1 MRKTAVLIFAA
12 FFLTAPVY
20 AGVAGFSSSTPV
32 AVKRT
37 PRMTHV
43 KPIPPLRPVHS
54 MHGMHGF
61 YRPYSNCTSFYISN
75 KNGYTVRQYSC
86 YEPYF
91 RGRSIYITPGIQ
103 IVN

>member
-1 MRKTAVLIFAA
+1 MRKTAYLLLLA
-12 FFLTAPVY
+12 FFMNAPVY
-20 AGVAGFSSSTPV
+20 GSVAGFSSSTPV
-32 AVKRT
+32 AVKHT
-37 PRMTHV
+37 PRMTHI
-43 KPIPPLRPVHS
+43 KPMRPVHG

-75 KNGYTVRQYSC
+75 KNGYTVKQYSC
-86 YEPYF
+86 YEPYY